1 MFGEKLQYIFLPVDV
16 FECRLNSVMTKLTL
30 TGFAINDLK
39 VKKKRR
45 LNEVTELMEKG
56 KKKGVQESKCKT

>member
-16 FECRLNSVMTKLTL
+16 FECRLNSMMTKLTL

-39 VKKKRR
+39 VKKK
-45 LNEVTELMEKG
+45 KG
-56 KKKGVQESKCKT
+56 